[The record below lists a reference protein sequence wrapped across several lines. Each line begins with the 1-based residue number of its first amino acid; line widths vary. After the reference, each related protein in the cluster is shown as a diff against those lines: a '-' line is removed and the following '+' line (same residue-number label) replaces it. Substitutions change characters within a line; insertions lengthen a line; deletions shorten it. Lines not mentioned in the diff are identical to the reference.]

1 MANVGQY
8 WPMFELQKQEGWDY
22 IERRIGYTMSFWIKN
37 EGIGT
42 YSKNPKTG
50 RDTTHLIK
58 VEETFALW
66 FDSQTTLRAYVY
78 ADANHFEYFSDPIF
92 LPVDQWINEKRP
104 VMTKLMWCMM
114 VRTIADSERENL
126 SDVAYKLDEHLKTG
140 V

>member
-1 MANVGQY
+1 
-8 WPMFELQKQEGWDY
+8 
-22 IERRIGYTMSFWIKN
+22 MSFWLKN

-50 RDTTHLIK
+50 RDSTHLIK

-92 LPVDQWINEKRP
+92 LPVDQWINLQIQLDDENG
-104 VMTKLMWCMM
+104 VTMMTFNQQKQKL
-114 VRTIADSERENL
+114 
-126 SDVAYKLDEHLKTG
+126 
-140 V
+140 